1 MRLIACALIETQR
14 DSYARPLAATLNC
27 LAGDRIDR
35 AALAALVDTATA
47 KTSLPARLGQLSN
60 VSQTSSLWSFAR
72 ILSADCSKMLRIRPL
87 TTSFPGLKIKNQVPF
102 SGTPRKAPFK
112 TMSAL
117 DNAIEI
123 LRCFA
128 PHQPEISNA
137 DVIRLTGKPKSS
149 TSRLLRQLRECGL
162 LEQDALTR
170 RYRPGLLVFELGRL
184 HRTQN
189 DFVALAEQRLRAVC
203 AKTGHTGYISVLDGA
218 EQVVL
223 RVVPGSNPLQVVTPP
238 GVRAPAFA
246 TSNGRAML
254 ARLNDADIRA
264 RMPKPLPAISPS
276 APRNLTALMAR
287 IAEIRR
293 TGYSEA
299 SNESLPGVGSL
310 GFALTRRD
318 TNETIGVAVSYPS
331 QLTSAEERAKL
342 WQALRTMAVDLGRL
356 FDDPIWLALG
366 SATPIRKAAAR

>member
-1 MRLIACALIETQR
+1 MPRVDRLTDALP
-14 DSYARPLAATLNC
+14 S
-27 LAGDRIDR
+27 
-35 AALAALVDTATA
+35 
-47 KTSLPARLGQLSN
+47 
-60 VSQTSSLWSFAR
+60 
-72 ILSADCSKMLRIRPL
+72 
-87 TTSFPGLKIKNQVPF
+87 LKIKNMVPF
-102 SGTPRKAPFK
+102 SGTGWTAGKA
-112 TMSAL
+112 MSAL

-123 LRCFA
+123 LRCFS

-170 RYRPGLLVFELGRL
+170 RYRPGLLLFELGRL

-189 DFVALAEQRLRAVC
+189 DFVAAAEQRLRAVC
-203 AKTGHTGYISVLDGA
+203 ARTGHTGYISVLYGA
-218 EQVVL
+218 EQIVL

-254 ARLNDADIRA
+254 ARLSDVEIRG
-264 RMPKPLPAISPS
+264 RLPKPLPAISPS
-276 APRNLTALMAR
+276 APRNLAALMAR

-293 TGYSEA
+293 TGYSES

-310 GFALTRRD
+310 GFALTRGD

-331 QLTSAEERAKL
+331 HLTSAEERVGL
-342 WQALRTMAVDLGRL
+342 WQALRAMAVELGRL
-356 FDDPIWLALG
+356 FDDPIWVALENG
-366 SATPIRKAAAR
+366 APRRKAAAR

>member
-1 MRLIACALIETQR
+1 MRRGHFMVLIAQPPGKAIPSAPIPRTGSRLKNHQSLVICANFERGLFKN
-14 DSYARPLAATLNC
+14 AAH
-27 LAGDRIDR
+27 R
-35 AALAALVDTATA
+35 
-47 KTSLPARLGQLSN
+47 RL
-60 VSQTSSLWSFAR
+60 TMTPSSF
-72 ILSADCSKMLRIRPL
+72 
-87 TTSFPGLKIKNQVPF
+87 KIQNIVPF
-102 SGTPRKAPFK
+102 YGTPWDWCQNV
-112 TMSAL
+112 SAL

-128 PHQPEISNA
+128 PHRPEISNA

-149 TSRLLRQLRECGL
+149 TSRLLRQLKECGL
-162 LEQDALTR
+162 LEQDVLTR

-189 DFVALAEQRLRAVC
+189 DFMALTEQRLRAVC
-203 AKTGHTGYISVLDGA
+203 ASTGHTGYISVLDGA

-254 ARLNDADIRA
+254 ARLSDADIRG
-264 RMPKPLPAISPS
+264 RLPKPLPAISSS
-276 APRNLTALMAR
+276 APRNLAGLMAR

-331 QLTSAEERAKL
+331 HLTSTEERAKL
-342 WQALRTMAVDLGRL
+342 WQALRAMAIDLGRL
-356 FDDPIWLALG
+356 FDDPIWVALDDG
-366 SATPIRKAAAR
+366 APRHKATAR

>member
-1 MRLIACALIETQR
+1 M
-14 DSYARPLAATLNC
+14 
-27 LAGDRIDR
+27 G
-35 AALAALVDTATA
+35 
-47 KTSLPARLGQLSN
+47 
-60 VSQTSSLWSFAR
+60 
-72 ILSADCSKMLRIRPL
+72 
-87 TTSFPGLKIKNQVPF
+87 
-102 SGTPRKAPFK
+102 
-112 TMSAL
+112 AL

-123 LRCFA
+123 LRCFSA
-128 PHQPEISNA
+128 HQPDISNA

-170 RYRPGLLVFELGRL
+170 RYRPGLLLFELGRL

-189 DFVALAEQRLRAVC
+189 DFVAAAEQRLRMVC
-203 AKTGHTGYISVLDGA
+203 AETGHTGYIAVLDGA

-254 ARLNDADIRA
+254 ARLSDVDIRG
-264 RMPKPLPAISPS
+264 RLPKPLPVISPS
-276 APRNLTALMAR
+276 APQDLAELMAR
-287 IAEIRR
+287 VAEIRR
-293 TGYSEA
+293 TGYSES

-318 TNETIGVAVSYPS
+318 THETLGVAVSYPS
-331 QLTSAEERAKL
+331 HLTTAEERARL
-342 WQALRTMAVDLGRL
+342 WQALRAMAVELGRL
-356 FDDPIWLALG
+356 FEDSIWLALEDG
-366 SATPIRKAAAR
+366 APGRKAAAR

>member
-1 MRLIACALIETQR
+1 
-14 DSYARPLAATLNC
+14 
-27 LAGDRIDR
+27 
-35 AALAALVDTATA
+35 
-47 KTSLPARLGQLSN
+47 
-60 VSQTSSLWSFAR
+60 
-72 ILSADCSKMLRIRPL
+72 
-87 TTSFPGLKIKNQVPF
+87 
-102 SGTPRKAPFK
+102 
-112 TMSAL
+112 MSAL

-123 LRCFA
+123 LRCFS

-184 HRTQN
+184 HRAQN
-189 DFVALAEQRLRAVC
+189 DLVAAAEQRLRAVC
-203 AKTGHTGYISVLDGA
+203 ARTGHTGYIAVLDGA

-254 ARLNDADIRA
+254 ARLSDADIRG
-264 RMPKPLPAISPS
+264 RLPKPLPVISPS
-276 APRNLTALMAR
+276 APQNLTGLTAR

-293 TGYSEA
+293 TGYSES

-310 GFALTRRD
+310 GFALTHGD

-331 QLTSAEERAKL
+331 HVTPAKERARL
-342 WQALRTMAVDLGRL
+342 WQALRAMAIELGRL
-356 FDDPIWLALG
+356 FGDPVWVALDDVAPL
-366 SATPIRKAAAR
+366 PEAAAQ

>member
-1 MRLIACALIETQR
+1 LE
-14 DSYARPLAATLNC
+14 S
-27 LAGDRIDR
+27 
-35 AALAALVDTATA
+35 
-47 KTSLPARLGQLSN
+47 
-60 VSQTSSLWSFAR
+60 
-72 ILSADCSKMLRIRPL
+72 
-87 TTSFPGLKIKNQVPF
+87 
-102 SGTPRKAPFK
+102 PFK

-310 GFALTRRD
+310 GFALTRPD

-342 WQALRTMAVDLGRL
+342 WQALRAMAVDLGRL

>member
-1 MRLIACALIETQR
+1 
-14 DSYARPLAATLNC
+14 
-27 LAGDRIDR
+27 
-35 AALAALVDTATA
+35 
-47 KTSLPARLGQLSN
+47 
-60 VSQTSSLWSFAR
+60 
-72 ILSADCSKMLRIRPL
+72 
-87 TTSFPGLKIKNQVPF
+87 
-102 SGTPRKAPFK
+102 
-112 TMSAL
+112 MSAL

-149 TSRLLRQLRECGL
+149 TSRLLRQLKDCGL
-162 LEQDALTR
+162 LEQDEVTR

-184 HRTQN
+184 HRTEN
-189 DFVALAEQRLRAVC
+189 DVVAAAEQRLRAVC
-203 AKTGHTGYISVLDGA
+203 ARTGHTGYIAVLDGA

-254 ARLNDADIRA
+254 ARLSDADIRA

-310 GFALTRRD
+310 GFAITRRD
-318 TNETIGVAVSYPS
+318 THETIGVAVSYPS
-331 QLTSAEERAKL
+331 QLTSTEERAKL
-342 WQALRTMAVDLGRL
+342 WQALRAMAVDLGRL
-356 FDDPIWLALG
+356 FDDPIWLALDGATPLHGLRHPRPGG
-366 SATPIRKAAAR
+366 SARDVRPDRGDECRQGRADRRAVRYLRPAKHALCRGFHR